1 MALTLFDLKALT
13 EDKDKLRDF
22 IIHHNLLIDFSGI
35 NCVFCSGSIVRS
47 KDSSRKTGFVWR
59 CNSRNC
65 RKQKISELFG
75 SWFEKSMLLL
85 IVVISV

>member
-1 MALTLFDLKALT
+1 MALTLFDLKAIT
-13 EDKDKLRDF
+13 EDNDKLRDVV
-22 IIHHNLLIDFSGI
+22 INHNLFNDFNDTI
-35 NCVFCSGSIVRS
+35 FLSGSIVRS

>member
-22 IIHHNLLIDFSGI
+22 IIHHNLFIDFSGI

-59 CNSRNC
+59 CNSRNFEGASKRGSK
-65 RKQKISELFG
+65 RKGLQTVTNAKKRKL
-75 SWFEKSMLLL
+75 
-85 IVVISV
+85 